1 MTFERLEFY
10 NLQHLGIVMHVKA
23 DASQEG
29 MVAESNGKSYHST
42 ASKTTPG
49 AGGFFCEVVKTRGRG
64 KRNVFSFLIL
74 SFIFNVHISL
84 APAVVRKTR
93 LNVFQ
98 ILALVGSLQKRDPNP
113 CDVRK
118 GGHDYFSR
126 RFLG

>member
-1 MTFERLEFY
+1 MTFERLAFY
-10 NLQHLGIVMHVKA
+10 NQSCDCCACKSRRK
-23 DASQEG
+23 ASQEG
-29 MVAESNGKSYHST
+29 MIAESNGKSYHST

-64 KRNVFSFLIL
+64 KRNVFSFSIL